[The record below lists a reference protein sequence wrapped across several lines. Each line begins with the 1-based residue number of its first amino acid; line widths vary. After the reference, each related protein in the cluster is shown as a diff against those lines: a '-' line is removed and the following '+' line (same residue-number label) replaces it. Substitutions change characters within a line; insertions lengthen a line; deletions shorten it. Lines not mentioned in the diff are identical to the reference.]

1 MPPYDPRVRY
11 PQGNVRLSIP
21 TLNGGVGRRAP
32 TKRAVNEAQNLDNV
46 LCTLER
52 SAEKRSP
59 MKFIRRYNDGRF
71 DQLNDDTFS
80 QFDFGSDSV
89 DANFFFFWFSVSD
102 EQRYL
107 VCVDYASNDPNTF
120 FTVHRTTKEGFYKC
134 NVDNA
139 DEFHAYLTYGYAEGG
154 VNPLKAITIGP
165 QLILLNTNVHAGYSS
180 VEREFNAGDQITLGD
195 GTDYTVQ
202 ADGEKFWCKIDFDG
216 DFKTPYEEDLEG
228 RKITYYT
235 TIPVDPEGQASIY
248 VESKYYILNDQVF
261 HPMADGTDLG
271 EYLKKKYSETGQ
283 VEFAE
288 ILLEQNQPY
297 SWKVLEED
305 IPGAKTH
312 FHMVG
317 VEVIDGSNDPSANTL
332 DKVILTFDQDAG
344 GREKWLEMD
353 KFSLDGVNLPMEPE
367 SAPGAYDGYTLSDNG
382 SDEWYITWEGASVGD
397 PAHDLSEVFRQAWDV
412 NTTVQTEDYSFR
424 GVVTDYTWPSNLD
437 DYVEDAAAGDYRIKN
452 NGDDLTIIF
461 TCIKEGVAE
470 GPFPQSSAE
479 AGEGAAAFGLRS
491 DADGGSVGEFI
502 PVEDWKYPEAS
513 KAYLGQALTDFSE
526 FKFPPNANDVNLSSD
541 GPEPTKATDTL
552 AALYPEELLNGQ
564 NGRTIADGTGKV
576 YHVENSYAG
585 EDPGFYIIRN
595 AEEKPYLMK
604 VRSPL
609 EYSVIDR
616 VRFPKILK
624 IDSINDVTQ
633 METFKL
639 QDFELEHRTSGTLS
653 SNPGPEAFK
662 DGTQVR
668 VQSMAFFR
676 DRLFLSAG
684 DIVFSSKTRDFS
696 DFWAVNPST
705 VTDRDPIDVRLS
717 TNKYTPITTM
727 TPFQQYLFIN
737 TESDVQFT
745 MQGSENRITPLN
757 AEVSPT
763 AFYSTSPLV
772 DPILLGSQIYFFAP
786 RRTYIYFNDA
796 TVSVNQ
802 AVETSL
808 NAPDYLPT
816 NFGHTTVVPGYDT
829 ILMQDDDNSKY
840 LYLYTNRYS
849 GGQVAQNAFFRYI
862 YRVDIEHVESFDND
876 MYFVTRQP
884 DGEGYK
890 YNLGYQRFREEDY
903 SVPLLD
909 NYVTVGG
916 PDDEGNVSYDPN
928 TDTTVWSIP
937 KFFNLN
943 PEFLYINVQEN
954 DPRSGEVINLLPEN
968 VSINNGTVQIVLDGD
983 QTYAGRQWTVG
994 TGYTM
999 TIELSPQYYRD
1010 QEQNAIEG
1018 VLSLRTMSTQ
1028 HFNTGTYRIE
1038 KDINGRRQTTL
1049 TFSPEELDA
1058 EQYTSGFDV
1067 LLPLYEGRGE
1077 TFSKILG
1084 YAADTSIF
1092 IISDYAS
1099 PVNITQIELKGRFTG
1114 KSSGFVR

>member
-1 MPPYDPRVRY
+1 MPTYDPRARY

-59 MKFIRRYNDGRF
+59 MQFIRRYNDGRF
-71 DQLNDDTFS
+71 NQLNDDTYS
-80 QFDFGSDSV
+80 QFDFGSTSA

-102 EQRYL
+102 DQRYL
-107 VCVDYASNDPNTF
+107 VTIDYASTNPATF
-120 FTVHRTTKEGFYKC
+120 LTVHRTTKDGFYKC
-134 NVDNA
+134 NVNNA
-139 DEFHAYLTYGYAEGG
+139 NDFYDYLTYGYAEGG

-180 VEREFNAGDQITLGD
+180 VEREFNTNDTLTLAD
-195 GTDYTVQ
+195 GTTHTVTE
-202 ADGEKFWCKIDFDG
+202 DGEKYWCKIDFDG
-216 DFKTPYEEDLEG
+216 NFKEPYEEDPLG
-228 RKITYYT
+228 RKIVYYT
-235 TIPVDPEGQASIY
+235 SIPVDPEGQASIY

-261 HPMADGTDLG
+261 YPMEAGTDLG
-271 EYLKKKYSETGQ
+271 RYLDKRYSDTGN

-288 ILLEQNQPY
+288 ILIDQNQPY
-297 SWKVLEED
+297 QWNVLEED
-305 IPGAKTH
+305 IPKAKAN
-312 FHMVG
+312 FHMIG
-317 VEVIDGSNDPSANTL
+317 AEVHYGDNAPASGNSYV
-332 DKVILTFDQDAG
+332 KLTFNQNAD
-344 GREKWLEMD
+344 GRAKWLEMD
-353 KFSLDGVNLPMEPE
+353 KFSLAVKNLPMDPE
-367 SAPGAYDGYTLSDNG
+367 STPGAYDGYVLSDNG
-382 SDEWYITWEGASVGD
+382 SDEWYITWTGAASGD
-397 PAHDLSEVFRQAWDV
+397 PAYDVANEFNSNHDAAS
-412 NTTVQTEDYSFR
+412 TVQDEEYSFR
-424 GVVTDYTWPSNLD
+424 GIVTEYTWPESLN
-437 DYVEDAAAGDYRIKN
+437 DYVEDAANDDYRVKST
-452 NGDDLTIIF
+452 LTNVTVVF
-461 TCIKEGVAE
+461 TCIQEGIAD
-470 GPFPQSSAE
+470 GPFPQSSAD
-479 AGEGAAAFGLRS
+479 AGDDAAAFGLRA
-491 DADGGSVGEFI
+491 DADGGAVGEYI
-502 PVEDWKYPEAS
+502 AVEDWQYPEAS
-513 KAYLGQALTDFSE
+513 KAYLGQSLTDFSE
-526 FKFPPNANDVNLSSD
+526 FQFPPNDNEVNVSSNGDD
-541 GPEPTKATDTL
+541 GTIASDTL
-552 AALYPEELLNGQ
+552 AALYPTQLLNGQ
-564 NGRTIADGTGKV
+564 NGRDQFSGSGKV
-576 YHVENSYAG
+576 YSVDNSYAG

-595 AEEKPYLMK
+595 ADEKPYVMK

-616 VRFPKILK
+616 NRFPKILK
-624 IDSINDVTQ
+624 IDSIDTVTK

-639 QDFELEHRTSGTLS
+639 QDFELEHRTVGTLA

-662 DGTQVR
+662 DGQ
-668 VQSMAFFR
+668 QIQLKSMAFFR
-676 DRLFLSAG
+676 DRLFFSAG
-684 DIVFSSKTRDFS
+684 DTVFSSKTRDFS
-696 DFWAVNPST
+696 DFWATNPAT

-717 TNKYTPITTM
+717 TNKYTPVTTM

-884 DGEGYK
+884 DGDGYK

-903 SVPLLD
+903 AKPLLD

-916 PDDEGNVSYDPN
+916 PNDEGSVVYDAVS
-928 TDTTVWSIP
+928 DTTVWSIP

-943 PEFLYINVQEN
+943 PEYLYVNVQEN
-954 DPRSGEVINLLPEN
+954 DPQSGTVINLLPEN
-968 VSINNGTVQIVLDGD
+968 VTLINGTVTITLDGD
-983 QTYAGRQWTVG
+983 QTYEGRQWTVG

-999 TIELSPQYYRD
+999 NIELSPQFFRD
-1010 QEQNAIEG
+1010 QEQNSIEG

-1028 HFNTGTYRIE
+1028 HFNTGQYRVE
-1038 KDINGRRQTTL
+1038 KEINGRRTTTL
-1049 TFSPEELDA
+1049 TFSPQELDA
-1058 EQYTSGFDV
+1058 KQFTSGFDV
-1067 LLPLYEGRGE
+1067 PLPLYEGRGE
-1077 TFSKILG
+1077 TFSKIMG
-1084 YAADTSIF
+1084 FSADTKIF
-1092 IISDYAS
+1092 IVSDYAA
-1099 PVNITQIELKGRFTG
+1099 PVNITQIELKGRFSG